1 MPFCTNCGAEITEGD
16 KFCTKCGAANN
27 RTGNER
33 KSFYDGSIH
42 KCPNCG
48 ETLASFSSVCPSC
61 GYEIQGKTA
70 ADSVQSFYRDLNR
83 AQTTEQKDHMIRNFP
98 IPNAKEDIIEFMIL
112 ASSNILGEDERD
124 IYEAWLAKFEQA
136 YQKALIVFAG
146 DSDFSRVQQ
155 IYNNCQININT
166 EKHRKLV
173 KFTKDTVIRNV
184 VVCAGVI
191 LMIISVIIN
200 RVGGYSY
207 FFGYS
212 SFLELAAG
220 IALVASAAS
229 LAKRET
235 SIIDYAVGAASGLLM
250 ILLSFFIRFGSMGQ
264 LLGCAVLIIV
274 AANYFKSLNQSE
286 D

>member
-98 IPNAKEDIIEFMIL
+98 IPNTKEDIIEFMIL

-136 YQKALIVFAG
+136 YQKALILFAG
-146 DSDFSRVQQ
+146 DSDFTRVQQ
-155 IYNNCQININT
+155 IYSNCLININT
-166 EKHRKLV
+166 EKKRKIG
-173 KFTKDTVIRNV
+173 KFTADTAIRNV
-184 VVCAGVI
+184 AVCAGVI

-200 RVGGYSY
+200 ITGEN
-207 FFGYS
+207 S
-212 SFLELAAG
+212 SLLEFVSG
-220 IALVASAAS
+220 IVLIASAAS
-229 LAKRET
+229 LSVREA
-235 SIIDYAVGAASGLLM
+235 SIIDYAVGAVSGLVM
-250 ILLSFFIRFGSMGQ
+250 ILLSLLLDNGSAGELFGGI
-264 LLGCAVLIIV
+264 VLIIV
-274 AANYFKSLNQSE
+274 AVNYFKSLSQSKK
-286 D
+286 